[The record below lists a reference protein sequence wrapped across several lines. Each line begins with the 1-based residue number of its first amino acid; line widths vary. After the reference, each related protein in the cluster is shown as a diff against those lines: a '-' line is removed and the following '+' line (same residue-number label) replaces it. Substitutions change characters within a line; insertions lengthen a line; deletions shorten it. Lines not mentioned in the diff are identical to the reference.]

1 MSFQKGGRNVEIP
14 NIQNGQP
21 FASSTAIGTSTG
33 TAPNTASSVRDSLSS
48 PKEVNSDA
56 NRIDELAKSSS
67 SQSNSVEVEDE
78 NLSQGLSGEVDN
90 QGGERNVADLEE
102 AVAKVESFLTVQ
114 NRDLTF
120 SIYEN
125 TNRSVVTVKDSQS
138 GDVIRQIPS
147 EELLKLAERIQ
158 ELQQDVGNSVGVFIN
173 NQV

>member
-67 SQSNSVEVEDE
+67 SQSN
-78 NLSQGLSGEVDN
+78 
-90 QGGERNVADLEE
+90 
-102 AVAKVESFLTVQ
+102 KFISFLQV
-114 NRDLTF
+114 F
-120 SIYEN
+120 YCFVSIC
-125 TNRSVVTVKDSQS
+125 
-138 GDVIRQIPS
+138 
-147 EELLKLAERIQ
+147 ELC
-158 ELQQDVGNSVGVFIN
+158 
-173 NQV
+173 

>member
-1 MSFQKGGRNVEIP
+1 MEIP

-78 NLSQGLSGEVDN
+78 NLSQDVKGKKEDDKKEV
-90 QGGERNVADLEE
+90 EKKE
-102 AVAKVESFLTVQ
+102 KV
-114 NRDLTF
+114 D
-120 SIYEN
+120 
-125 TNRSVVTVKDSQS
+125 
-138 GDVIRQIPS
+138 
-147 EELLKLAERIQ
+147 
-158 ELQQDVGNSVGVFIN
+158 
-173 NQV
+173 